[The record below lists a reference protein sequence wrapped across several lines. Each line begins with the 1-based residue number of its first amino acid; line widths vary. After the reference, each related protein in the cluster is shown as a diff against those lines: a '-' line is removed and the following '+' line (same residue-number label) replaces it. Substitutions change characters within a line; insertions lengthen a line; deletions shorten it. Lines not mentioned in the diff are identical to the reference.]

1 MQSSNRQNISSE
13 ENEDLRQAFDLFDIK
28 ENGKIDPS
36 EIKETMRQLGFD
48 AKNPTIYKIIE
59 DLDTEESKSNGGIT
73 FSEFS
78 EIMQK
83 RLGDRES
90 KEGVRRIFDLFVDDE
105 NAEYIPLDSLKKIAK
120 ELGERMSE
128 DDLKEMIEC
137 ATNNKGK
144 LFFDDFYYLFF
155 SSSNLK
161 TCH

>member
-1 MQSSNRQNISSE
+1 MQNTSNRQEISTE

-36 EIKETMRQLGFD
+36 EIKETMKQLGFD
-48 AKNPTIYKIIE
+48 LKNPTIYNIIK
-59 DLDTEESKSNGGIT
+59 DLDTEESKKNGGLS

-78 EIMQK
+78 EIIQK
-83 RLGDRES
+83 RLGDRDT

-105 NAEYIPLDSLKKIAK
+105 NAEYIPLESLKKIAK
-120 ELGERMSE
+120 ELGDRMSE

-144 LFFDDFYYLFF
+144 LFFDDFYYII
-155 SSSNLK
+155 SKN
-161 TCH
+161 

>member
-1 MQSSNRQNISSE
+1 MQSTSNRQNISSE

-137 ATNNKGK
+137 ATKNDGK
-144 LFFDDFYYLFF
+144 LFFDDFYYII
-155 SSSNLK
+155 SKN
-161 TCH
+161 

>member
-1 MQSSNRQNISSE
+1 MESSSNKQNDSAK

-48 AKNPTIYKIIE
+48 TKNPTIYKIIE

-78 EIMQK
+78 DIMQK

-105 NAEYIPLDSLKKIAK
+105 NAEYIPLESLKKIAK

-137 ATNNKGK
+137 ATKNDGK
-144 LFFDDFYYLFF
+144 LFFDDFYYII
-155 SSSNLK
+155 SKN
-161 TCH
+161 

>member
-28 ENGKIDPS
+28 ENGKIDHS

-105 NAEYIPLDSLKKIAK
+105 NAEYIPLESLKKIAK

-137 ATNNKGK
+137 ATKNDGK
-144 LFFDDFYYLFF
+144 LFFDDFYYII
-155 SSSNLK
+155 SKN
-161 TCH
+161 

>member
-1 MQSSNRQNISSE
+1 
-13 ENEDLRQAFDLFDIK
+13 
-28 ENGKIDPS
+28 
-36 EIKETMRQLGFD
+36 MRQLGFD

-137 ATNNKGK
+137 ATKNDGK
-144 LFFDDFYYLFF
+144 LFFDDFYYII
-155 SSSNLK
+155 SKN
-161 TCH
+161 

>member
-1 MQSSNRQNISSE
+1 
-13 ENEDLRQAFDLFDIK
+13 
-28 ENGKIDPS
+28 
-36 EIKETMRQLGFD
+36 MRQLGFD
-48 AKNPTIYKIIE
+48 TKNPTIYKIIE

-78 EIMQK
+78 DIMQK

-105 NAEYIPLDSLKKIAK
+105 NAEYIPLESLKKIAK

-137 ATNNKGK
+137 ATKNDNK
-144 LFFDDFYYLFF
+144 LSFDDFFYII
-155 SSSNLK
+155 SKKS
-161 TCH
+161 

>member
-1 MQSSNRQNISSE
+1 MQNSSNRQNISSE

-105 NAEYIPLDSLKKIAK
+105 NAEYIPLESLKKIAK
-120 ELGERMSE
+120 ELGEKMSE

-137 ATNNKGK
+137 ATKNEGK
-144 LFFDDFYYLFF
+144 LYFDDFYYII
-155 SSSNLK
+155 SKN
-161 TCH
+161 

>member
-1 MQSSNRQNISSE
+1 MQNSENIENNISTE

-48 AKNPTIYKIIE
+48 KKNPTIYKIIE
-59 DLDTEESKSNGGIT
+59 DLDTEESKSNGGIS

-78 EIMQK
+78 EIMHK

-90 KEGVRRIFDLFVDDE
+90 KEGARRIFDLFVDDE
-105 NAEYIPLDSLKKIAK
+105 NAEYIPLESLKKIAK
-120 ELGERMSE
+120 ELGEKMSE

-137 ATNNKGK
+137 ATKNDGK
-144 LFFDDFYYLFF
+144 LNFDDFYYII
-155 SSSNLK
+155 SK
-161 TCH
+161 K

>member
-1 MQSSNRQNISSE
+1 
-13 ENEDLRQAFDLFDIK
+13 
-28 ENGKIDPS
+28 
-36 EIKETMRQLGFD
+36 MRQLGFD

-105 NAEYIPLDSLKKIAK
+105 NAESL
-120 ELGERMSE
+120 
-128 DDLKEMIEC
+128 
-137 ATNNKGK
+137 
-144 LFFDDFYYLFF
+144 DDFFF
-155 SSSNLK
+155 EVPAGLEL
-161 TCH
+161 

>member
-1 MQSSNRQNISSE
+1 MQSTSNRQNISSE

-73 FSEFS
+73 FAEFS
-78 EIMQK
+78 GIMQK

-90 KEGVRRIFDLFVDDE
+90 KEGVKRIFDLFVDDE
-105 NAEYIPLDSLKKIAK
+105 NAEYIPLESLKKIAK
-120 ELGERMSE
+120 ELGEKMSE

-137 ATNNKGK
+137 ATKNEGK
-144 LFFDDFYYLFF
+144 LFFDDFYYII
-155 SSSNLK
+155 SKN
-161 TCH
+161 